1 MLAGEIPAAGRPPHL
16 DPLPEG
22 RGGLQRAASRRPP
35 TKPNFNV
42 DRPQSRQTW
51 IRTRHVLHHR
61 LRRRDHQRRWRLLWQ
76 PFEFL
81 IIVGAA
87 VGGFII
93 SNRKPVLSG
102 AGKAIGGLLK
112 GEKYDKA
119 AYLELLSLLY
129 AVFKLSKTKGALA
142 LEQHV
147 EKPDE
152 STLFAQ
158 YPKFNADHHAIVF
171 LCDYLRLLTLG
182 TDNHHEMEALMD
194 EEIET
199 HHEEQAAI
207 AAAIQTIADAL
218 PALGIVAA
226 VLGVIHTMGS
236 ISEPPEVLGHLIGGA
251 LFAAPMAGAV
261 KARFDAEAKYFI
273 CMKSGIL
280 AYMQGYAPAVAV
292 EFARKALNSDV
303 RPSFYEVET
312 ACEAGPT
319 PLAAAA

>member
-1 MLAGEIPAAGRPPHL
+1 MFFIIGSVVVIISVVGGYVANGGHL
-16 DPLPEG
+16 G
-22 RGGLQRAASRRPP
+22 
-35 TKPNFNV
+35 V
-42 DRPQSRQTW
+42 
-51 IRTRHVLHHR
+51 
-61 LRRRDHQRRWRLLWQ
+61 LWQ

-251 LFAAPMAGAV
+251 LVGTFCGILLAYGFAAPMAGAV